1 MYDSRKLAYYSKPR
15 HEKIVSII
23 EDILLNLI
31 SYQDFKN
38 TIGGVEYYFFEYHRD
53 PEIEDFPEWYIITD
67 EGVKILWFYSK
78 ILHDGK
84 IHDISEIRDTLT
96 IFLDHIKKQIMAYNA
111 GTDVLM
117 YVDRTQSL
125 IKDNPRALIDGKYTY
140 DSRKLAYTTDKI
152 HEEIIRDIEY
162 IKRTALPDISD
173 QFCHCFEADS
183 LADYYVMTQK
193 GYDLLQDYWTNQET
207 PDTTS
212 TIYATDK
219 AGNKLIAWTNF
230 KSKLLEPESHIEQIK
245 NNCIE
250 GDNTMNNE
258 AYKSLAATA
267 SVTTLT
273 PSRIETIEPRCKELL
288 DLWYKKSKT
297 SIYIAANAK
306 CGELLEK
313 DPLTQKIVQSL
324 QTIRVLW
331 GTDHPGDDNE
341 RQKQYKEGPGYYFEL
356 WMKDYD
362 FFVNTNKT
370 NASFWTANFWTVNF
384 FNRLTYTTVTEKL
397 LKGLEKKSK
406 QLLKDLE
413 NKRVEIFLQI
423 NAADT
428 YEQEIQIL
436 KAYGVLDT
444 NGIISPAPADEIT
457 ISLTLEE

>member
-1 MYDSRKLAYYSKPR
+1 MYDSRQLAHYSKPR
-15 HEKIVSII
+15 HEKIVPII
-23 EDILLNLI
+23 EDILLNLMP
-31 SYQDFKN
+31 YQDFKN
-38 TIGGVEYYFFEYHRD
+38 TIGGVEYNFFEYHRD
-53 PEIEDFPEWYIITD
+53 PEIEDFPEWFIMTD
-67 EGVKILWFYSK
+67 EGVHILEFYLK

-96 IFLDHIKKQIMAYNA
+96 IFLDHIKKQIIAYNA
-111 GTDVLM
+111 ATDVIM

-125 IKDNPRALIDGKYTY
+125 IKDNPNALIDGKYTY

-193 GYDLLQDYWTNQET
+193 GYDLLQVYWINQET
-207 PDTTS
+207 LDATS

-219 AGNKLIAWTNF
+219 IGNKLIAWTNF

-250 GDNTMNNE
+250 GDNTMSNE

-273 PSRIETIEPRCKELL
+273 SSRIETTEPRCKELL
-288 DLWYKKSKT
+288 DLWYKKSKNN
-297 SIYIAANAK
+297 IIVAANAK

-313 DPLTQKIVQSL
+313 DSLTQKIVQSL

-331 GTDHPGDDNE
+331 GTDHPGDDDE
-341 RQKQYKEGPGYYFEL
+341 RQKQYERGPGFHFDSWL
-356 WMKDYD
+356 KDYKICTGYYERD
-362 FFVNTNKT
+362 DP
-370 NASFWTANFWTVNF
+370 FWKRNNFQF
-384 FNRLTYTTVTEKL
+384 LTYTTATEKL
-397 LKGLEKKSK
+397 LKDLVKNVGQFLEELNSK
-406 QLLKDLE
+406 G
-413 NKRVEIFLQI
+413 NEILTQI
-423 NAADT
+423 KAADT

-444 NGIISPAPADEIT
+444 NGIISPAPADKIT
-457 ISLTLEE
+457 IPLTLEE

>member
-1 MYDSRKLAYYSKPR
+1 MAQ
-15 HEKIVSII
+15 VSGI
-23 EDILLNLI
+23 DH
-31 SYQDFKN
+31 N
-38 TIGGVEYYFFEYHRD
+38 TIINDIEHIIDSLPDEANQFMCFTFFDYLFK
-53 PEIEDFPEWYIITD
+53 PAKCYIITQK
-67 EGVKILWFYSK
+67 GVRILEFYSK
-78 ILHDGK
+78 ILQDGK
-84 IHDISEIRDTLT
+84 YHNKDEIKTKIMKFSDQ
-96 IFLDHIKKQIMAYNA
+96 IKNQIIVYNS
-111 GTDVLM
+111 GTDALV
-117 YVDRTQSL
+117 YVDKTQPP
-125 IKDNPRALIDGKYTY
+125 IKDNPKALVDGKYIYSSAKIAIDTGKTY
-140 DSRKLAYTTDKI
+140 EQVN
-152 HEEIIRDIEY
+152 HEIEC
-162 IKRTALPDISD
+162 ICHSLPDVSN
-173 QFCHCFEADS
+173 QFCHCFTAES
-183 LADYYVMTQK
+183 TYSYYVMTQK
-193 GYDLLQDYWTNQET
+193 GYDLLQDYWTNQGT
-207 PDTTS
+207 LYTTS

-219 AGNKLIAWTNF
+219 AGNKLIALTNF

-250 GDNTMNNE
+250 GDNTMSNE

-273 PSRIETIEPRCKELL
+273 SSRIETIGPHCKELL

-331 GTDHPGDDNE
+331 GTDHPGEDNE

-370 NASFWTANFWTVNF
+370 NASFWTANFWTANF

-423 NAADT
+423 KAADT
-428 YEQEIQIL
+428 YEQEINIL
-436 KAYGVLDT
+436 KAYGVLDY
-444 NGIISPAPADEIT
+444 NGVISPAEADELKVP
-457 ISLTLEE
+457 LTLEE